1 MPYFL
6 HSLTTAHY
14 ICGLKKNR
22 MDKKMGNPAVVGLAG
37 FGLTTLLLQLHNIGI
52 CGLGPVLAMGIIFGG
67 LAQMLAGFQEQKL
80 GNNFGYSAF
89 VSYGSFWI
97 GLSIIWILNFLKVYE
112 TSHKE
117 LGLYMLVWTL
127 YTTIMFIASLRVH
140 KAMAITFGLLLIG
153 FILLVLGL
161 LRNPVFIKVAGYE
174 LIFCALM
181 AWYMMAAIIIN
192 DLAGKTILP
201 TGKAF
206 L

>member
-1 MPYFL
+1 
-6 HSLTTAHY
+6 
-14 ICGLKKNR
+14 
-22 MDKKMGNPAVVGLAG
+22 MGNPAVVGLAG

-52 CGLGPVLAMGIIFGG
+52 CGLGPVLAMGIVFGG

-97 GLSIIWILNFLKVYE
+97 GLSIIWVLNFLKVFE
-112 TSHKE
+112 TSHFE

-153 FILLVLGL
+153 FILLVAGL
-161 LRNPVFIKVAGYE
+161 LGNPVFIKVAGYE
-174 LIFCALM
+174 LIFCALG

-192 DLAGKTILP
+192 DLAGKKIIP
-201 TGKAF
+201 VGKAIIG
-206 L
+206 